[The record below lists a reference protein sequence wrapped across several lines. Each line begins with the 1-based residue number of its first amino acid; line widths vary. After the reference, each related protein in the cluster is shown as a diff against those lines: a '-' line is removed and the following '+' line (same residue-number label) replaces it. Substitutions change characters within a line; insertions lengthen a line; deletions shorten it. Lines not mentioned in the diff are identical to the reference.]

1 MRILSYFTTFCVS
14 CLGFSN
20 KRYIPKANLAIFGV
34 TGKTGQCVLK
44 QASSMNKGVFSLV
57 RRKNNIQ
64 SDNCHTP
71 YYGDVTILDDVNQ
84 VYNGNVI
91 TGTIICLGG
100 ATSEVGNT
108 MLTDGTKNIIECV
121 LKSKLASKKIAIV
134 TSIGAGDTINQPPLF
149 FKILMNTVLKDAFV
163 DKNNQEAL
171 FLNEDGIGK
180 DLDFTIVRPS
190 GLTDDNLK
198 NVFVIEKGSGTIP
211 RMSVAEFL
219 LNAIYDRQFPYTGT
233 TVCITGEEENINGE
247 LFHSKL

>member
-1 MRILSYFTTFCVS
+1 MKISSYFTTFFVS
-14 CLGFSN
+14 CLSFSN
-20 KRYIPKANLAIFGV
+20 KRYVPTANLAVFGV

-57 RRKNNIQ
+57 RPKNDIQ
-64 SDNCHTP
+64 SDNYHTP
-71 YYGDVTILDDVNQ
+71 YYGDVRSLDDVHQ

-91 TGTIICLGG
+91 SGTIICLGG
-100 ATSEVGNT
+100 ATSKVGNT
-108 MLTDGTKNIIECV
+108 MLNDGTKNIIECI
-121 LKSKLASKKIAIV
+121 LNSKLASKKIAIV

-171 FLNEDGIGK
+171 FLKEDGIGK

-190 GLTDDNLK
+190 GLTDDSLK
-198 NVFVIEKGSGTIP
+198 NIFVIEAGSGTIP

-233 TVCITGEEENINGE
+233 AVCITGEDKNINGE
-247 LFHSKL
+247 LFNSKL

>member
-1 MRILSYFTTFCVS
+1 MKLFTYFTTFIVP
-14 CLGFSN
+14 CLSFSN
-20 KRYIPKANLAIFGV
+20 KRYIPKANLAVFGV

-57 RRKNNIQ
+57 RPKNSIR
-64 SDNCHTP
+64 SDSSHTL
-71 YYGDVTILDDVNQ
+71 YYGDVTSIDDVNQ
-84 VYNGNVI
+84 VYDGNVI

-100 ATSEVGNT
+100 STSEVGNT
-108 MLTDGTKNIIECV
+108 MLTDGTKNIIECI

-134 TSIGAGDTINQPPLF
+134 TSIGAGDSINQPPLF

-171 FLNEDGIGK
+171 FLDQNGIGK

-198 NVFVIEKGSGTIP
+198 NIYVIEDGSGTIP

-219 LNAIYDRQFPYTGT
+219 LNAIYDKQFPYTGT
-233 TVCITGEEENINGE
+233 AVCITGEENNINGE
-247 LFHSKL
+247 LFNSKL